1 MKAFAWL
8 DRRRGDA
15 AGALALLAL
24 ALGLP
29 FVIEDRFYLN
39 LLFLVMLY
47 GGLASAWN
55 LLGGFAGQFSLGH
68 TAFFGIGAYT
78 STLLYT
84 MAGVSPWI
92 GALAGVALSALLA
105 FLISYPTFRL
115 RGVFFSMATIAVGET
130 ARIVLL
136 WLRRY
141 AEIPYGISINYEP
154 GLARMMFAEPRSYAL
169 LGGLFMLLV
178 CAVAYVLSRSR
189 PGYYLNAL
197 RDNEEAARASGID
210 LRRYK
215 LLALLLSAGFTSLG
229 GTLMAQYV
237 LYIEPGTVFSL
248 AISVDLALM
257 SILGGLGT
265 LAGPLLGA
273 AVAVPLQEFLRD
285 WLGSAGAGAHLAVY
299 GALLVVIVMLM
310 PQGVVGAWSQR
321 RRKQA
326 NRTRE
331 AARHA

>member
-1 MKAFAWL
+1 
-8 DRRRGDA
+8 
-15 AGALALLAL
+15 
-24 ALGLP
+24 
-29 FVIEDRFYLN
+29 
-39 LLFLVMLY
+39 
-47 GGLASAWN
+47 
-55 LLGGFAGQFSLGH
+55 
-68 TAFFGIGAYT
+68 
-78 STLLYT
+78 
-84 MAGVSPWI
+84 
-92 GALAGVALSALLA
+92 
-105 FLISYPTFRL
+105 
-115 RGVFFSMATIAVGET
+115 
-130 ARIVLL
+130 
-136 WLRRY
+136 
-141 AEIPYGISINYEP
+141 
-154 GLARMMFAEPRSYAL
+154 MMFAEPRSYAL
-169 LGGLFMLLV
+169 LGGLFMLMV

-215 LLALLLSAGFTSLG
+215 LLALLLSAAFTSLG

-299 GALLVVIVMLM
+299 GALLVVIVMIM

-321 RRKQA
+321 RRKQV